1 MLMAALRLKEMK
13 EVPWEISLIKKMIQ
27 EEIREIIIR
36 EVLQEAD
43 WLMILDSKWDKKQE
57 H

>member
-1 MLMAALRLKEMK
+1 MAALRLKEMK